1 MEAYYK
7 DVENVGK
14 EVVLWFKINGEIFF
28 ITFRHNKPGFCP
40 YRRQKIMGNR
50 ILQRIIKKSNSISL
64 YEKYLSNYDI
74 ESISGQLVNI
84 SENKKLLNSILILKS
99 ELQKEK
105 YNRQKRNGEPS
116 YWKHKL
122 IMELYKTIWK

>member
-7 DVENVGK
+7 DVENVGR
-14 EVVLWFKINGEIFF
+14 EVVLWFKIDGEIFF
-28 ITFRHNKPGFCP
+28 IIFRHNKPGFYP

-50 ILQRIIKKSNSISL
+50 ILQRIIKKSYHISL
-64 YEKYLSNYDI
+64 YRAYLSDYDI
-74 ESISGQLVNI
+74 ESIPGQLVNI
-84 SENKKLLNSILILKS
+84 SENKKLLNSILVLKR
-99 ELQKEK
+99 ELQREK
-105 YNRQKRNGEPS
+105 YNRCKKNGEPS

>member
-1 MEAYYK
+1 MEAYYN

-14 EVVLWFKINGEIFF
+14 EVVLWFKIDGEIFF
-28 ITFRHNKPGFCP
+28 IIFKHNKPFYP

-50 ILQRIIKKSNSISL
+50 LLQRIIKKSYHIFL
-64 YEKYLSNYDI
+64 YKKYLSDYDI
-74 ESISGQLVNI
+74 ESIPGQLVNI
-84 SENKKLLNSILILKS
+84 SENKKLLDSVLILKR
-99 ELQKEK
+99 ELQRDK
-105 YNRQKRNGEPS
+105 YNRCKRNGEPS

>member
-14 EVVLWFKINGEIFF
+14 EVVLWFKIDGEIFF
-28 ITFRHNKPGFCP
+28 IIFRHNKPGFYP

-50 ILQRIIKKSNSISL
+50 LLQRIIKKSNHISL
-64 YEKYLSNYDI
+64 YKKYLSDYDI
-74 ESISGQLVNI
+74 ESIPGQLVNI
-84 SENKKLLNSILILKS
+84 SENKKLLDSILILEK
-99 ELQKEK
+99 ELQRDK
-105 YNRQKRNGEPS
+105 YNRCKRNGEPS